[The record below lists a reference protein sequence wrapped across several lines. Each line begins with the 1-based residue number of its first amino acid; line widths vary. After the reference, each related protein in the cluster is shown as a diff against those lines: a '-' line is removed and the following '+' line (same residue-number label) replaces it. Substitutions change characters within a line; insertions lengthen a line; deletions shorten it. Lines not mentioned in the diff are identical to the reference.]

1 MILKKR
7 GFGCTLGEMTLKC
20 MDPEEVLKLLEG
32 HKDIITPMAE
42 EREKFYRSQQCPRCG
57 STSLVRSTNAN
68 IVFRGDDP
76 LARYILT
83 CEECDCV
90 FDPHSNLMLKI
101 GNLGKLA
108 PAIPLLD
115 GPED

>member
-1 MILKKR
+1 
-7 GFGCTLGEMTLKC
+7 
-20 MDPEEVLKLLEG
+20 MDPEEVMRLLEG

-42 EREKFYRSQQCPRCG
+42 ERDRFYRNQQCQRCG

-76 LARYILT
+76 IARYILT
-83 CEECDCV
+83 CEDCGCV
-90 FDPHSNLMLKI
+90 FDPHSTLVLKL
-101 GNLGKLA
+101 GNLGKLE
-108 PAIPLLD
+108 PAIPILK